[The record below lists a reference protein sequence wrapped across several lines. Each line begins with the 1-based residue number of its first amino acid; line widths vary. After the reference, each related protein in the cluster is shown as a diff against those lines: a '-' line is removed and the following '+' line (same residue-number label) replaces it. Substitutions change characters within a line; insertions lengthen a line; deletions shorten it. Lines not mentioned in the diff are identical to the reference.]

1 MKRAATI
8 LVVALLGAGL
18 TASGAIGATGSASK
32 SKPKPWQAVAG
43 LFKTNAAASSKVSQ
57 LSGKGFSGYTV
68 ETEKRGQ
75 FSHGKKFEVERS
87 FTTQKQAKAEVAK
100 LHKAKLTGKVENEK
114 SEATTG

>member
-32 SKPKPWQAVAG
+32 SKPWQAVAG
-43 LFKTNAAASSKVSQ
+43 LFKTNAAASSQVSK

-75 FSHGKKFEVERS
+75 FSNGKKFEVERS
-87 FTTQKQAKAEVAK
+87 FATQKQAKAAVAK

-114 SEATTG
+114 SE